1 MTHIVL
7 VVRGYCRANHPWVM
21 YVVVTDGRAVSLI
34 LAVVLVHG
42 QWARYVQVR
51 PAGSM
56 GSCSWAPPVF
66 FSFSSRSDTHIVLVS
81 CDRLL

>member
-1 MTHIVL
+1 
-7 VVRGYCRANHPWVM
+7 
-21 YVVVTDGRAVSLI
+21 
-34 LAVVLVHG
+34 
-42 QWARYVQVR
+42 VQVR